1 MAVKSKKAK
10 KHKNKSKGCP
20 TCGSVECFERPR
32 FFSGQS
38 LTDEDL
44 NAAQRYVIEKNRL
57 HNRYLVG
64 TGVAC
69 GLAVRCDP
77 CCDGSVIIEP
87 GYAIDCCGNDIVV
100 CKEASF
106 NILDC
111 FKQPETPYCDRDLIE
126 YKSQCDRES
135 KEYCLAIFYDEE
147 PIKPVTALIR
157 DNGCKNVRCEPSRT
171 RETFRFELVEKPE
184 PDRCDIDLRWL
195 QSPRPDMLA
204 ATRINPLINILKNLV
219 KLAPSDSFLCRV
231 LTCAFG
237 DKELWDIIGELK
249 NVGGWSNNSTIY
261 SEKAP
266 KFFNKMRSYA
276 LNLYQ
281 KEPKIRCNLLKE
293 IQDILMPSAN
303 VDGFIDPKQGND
315 ALLQMFL
322 LTIQLVIDCICD
334 AMLVPCKDCNEE
346 DGVILAC
353 LTFKGDKIEKICN
366 ISRQQLITGPALQ
379 YWTQPLFAALH
390 QVAESFCCELDLMK
404 LGGREPKTPERPP
417 IE

>member
-1 MAVKSKKAK
+1 MAVKSKKTK
-10 KHKNKSKGCP
+10 KTKTKSNCCP
-20 TCGSVECFERPR
+20 TCGGVECLERPR
-32 FFSGQS
+32 FFSGQL
-38 LTDEDL
+38 LTDKDL
-44 NAAQRYVIEKNRL
+44 DAAQRYVIEKNRL

-106 NILDC
+106 NVIDC

-184 PDRCDIDLRWL
+184 IDRCDINLKRL
-195 QSPRPDMLA
+195 QARDPKLFNSQSSL
-204 ATRINPLINILKNLV
+204 LQILT
-219 KLAPSDSFLCRV
+219 KLAPLIPSHSFLCKA
-231 LTCAFG
+231 LTCLFE
-237 DKELWDIIGELK
+237 DNELWNIKSDDDTDTRFKKMQSYVLK
-249 NVGGWSNNSTIY
+249 
-261 SEKAP
+261 
-266 KFFNKMRSYA
+266 
-276 LNLYQ
+276 LYE
-281 KEPKIRCNLLKE
+281 KEPRIRCNLLDE
-293 IQDILMPSAN
+293 IISIGKLDN
-303 VDGFIDPKQGND
+303 RE
-315 ALLQMFL
+315 ALNKMSR
-322 LTIQLVIDCICD
+322 LTIHLLSDCICD
-334 AMLVPCKDCNEE
+334 ALLVPCPECNEE

-366 ISRQQLITGPALQ
+366 ISRKQLMTGPALQ
-379 YWTQPLFAALH
+379 YWIQPLFAALEQLVENLCCPDPS
-390 QVAESFCCELDLMK
+390 QVSDRQNIR
-404 LGGREPKTPERPP
+404 G
-417 IE
+417 

>member
-10 KHKNKSKGCP
+10 KQKNKSKGCP

-32 FFSGQS
+32 FFCGQPLS
-38 LTDEDL
+38 DEDL

-77 CCDGSVIIEP
+77 CCDGSMIIEP

-106 NILDC
+106 NVIDC

-147 PIKPVTALIR
+147 PIKPITALIR

-184 PDRCDIDLRWL
+184 PDRCDIDLSWL
-195 QSPRPDMLA
+195 PRERDNRLSP
-204 ATRINPLINILKNLV
+204 IFNILKI
-219 KLAPSDSFLCRV
+219 LADQTPSHSFFCNV
-231 LTCAFG
+231 LTCLFG
-237 DKELWDIIGELK
+237 DRELFDILTIVSQTLKWDPGTYKERAATL
-249 NVGGWSNNSTIY
+249 
-261 SEKAP
+261 
-266 KFFNKMRSYA
+266 FNKMRSYV
-276 LNLYQ
+276 LKIYE
-281 KEPKIRCNLLKE
+281 KEPRIRCNLLAE
-293 IQDILMPSAN
+293 IKSIEMPQQNPDNYDVSKAQN
-303 VDGFIDPKQGND
+303 
-315 ALLQMFL
+315 ALLRMYTL
-322 LTIQLVIDCICD
+322 ILNLVKDCICE
-334 AMLVPCKDCNEE
+334 ALLVPCPECNEE

-353 LTFKGDKIEKICN
+353 FTMKGNKIEKICN
-366 ISRQQLITGPALQ
+366 LSRKQLMTGPALQ
-379 YWTQPLFAALH
+379 YWIQPLFAALE
-390 QVAESFCCELDLMK
+390 QIAEQFCCNFDFKQSEVNNN
-404 LGGREPKTPERPP
+404 
-417 IE
+417 IVN

>member
-10 KHKNKSKGCP
+10 KHKNKSKCCP

-32 FFSGQS
+32 FFCGQS

-106 NILDC
+106 NVIDC

-184 PDRCDIDLRWL
+184 PDRCNIDLSWL
-195 QSPRPDMLA
+195 QTIPNRAISLSPILQ
-204 ATRINPLINILKNLV
+204 ILKNIAALT
-219 KLAPSDSFLCRV
+219 PSHSFLCNV
-231 LTCAFG
+231 LTCLFE
-237 DKELWDIIGELK
+237 DRELWTIVAQVQGIGEYNQQKYLDL
-249 NVGGWSNNSTIY
+249 
-261 SEKAP
+261 
-266 KFFNKMRSYA
+266 FNKMRSYA
-276 LNLYQ
+276 LKLYE
-281 KEPKIRCNLLKE
+281 KEPRIRCDFLAEIKSIQMPTQNANNEASAALGKMLILILK
-293 IQDILMPSAN
+293 
-303 VDGFIDPKQGND
+303 
-315 ALLQMFL
+315 
-322 LTIQLVIDCICD
+322 LVSDCICN
-334 AMLVPCKDCNEE
+334 AILVPCPECNEE
-346 DGVILAC
+346 EGVILAC
-353 LTFKGDKIEKICN
+353 FTMKDNKIEKICN
-366 ISRQQLITGPALQ
+366 LSRKQLMTGPALQ
-379 YWTQPLFAALH
+379 YWIQPLFAALE
-390 QVAESFCCELDLMK
+390 QIAEQLCCGLNIDR
-404 LGGREPKTPERPP
+404 LGGRGNPRG
-417 IE
+417 